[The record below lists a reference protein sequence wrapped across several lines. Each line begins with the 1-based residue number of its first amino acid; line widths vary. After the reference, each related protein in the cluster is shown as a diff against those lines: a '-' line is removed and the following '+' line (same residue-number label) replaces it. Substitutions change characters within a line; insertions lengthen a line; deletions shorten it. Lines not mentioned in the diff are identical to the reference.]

1 MFNHLEAMARHL
13 ETGSDVGT
21 ATSLRTGIATVG
33 LAAVLTISILP
44 ARVAGQRPATPR
56 FRSAVQAVAV
66 TAVVRDR
73 KGRFLRDLK
82 RGDFE
87 VFDRGVKRSISDF
100 KVERSAPANVAIVF
114 DVSGSMHVAAKL
126 NWGRQV
132 VSYLLSA
139 LDDRYAADART
150 NDQAAVF
157 TFHTE
162 LTEVQPFTSDREAV
176 KRALETVK
184 PFGETSIYDAIHE
197 AAGRVVAQGAS
208 RRAVVVITDGID
220 TGSRVTSSEAAIAA
234 SSVDVP
240 VYVIEVVPPIDHPID
255 EDGEPELEPTKELG
269 WLAERTGG
277 SAFVVSVPAHAS
289 IATRRI
295 VSELRHQYL
304 LAFETG
310 GEPGW
315 HPLEVKTR
323 DRELRV
329 RARAGYLVG
338 RPVGTPEV
346 GINRNESGVTRNR
359 DL

>member
-1 MFNHLEAMARHL
+1 
-13 ETGSDVGT
+13 
-21 ATSLRTGIATVG
+21 
-33 LAAVLTISILP
+33 
-44 ARVAGQRPATPR
+44 
-56 FRSAVQAVAV
+56 VQAVAV

-73 KGRFLRDLK
+73 KGRFLQDLK

-100 KVERSAPANVAIVF
+100 KVEKSASANVAIVF
-114 DVSGSMHVAAKL
+114 DVSGSMHVASKVA
-126 NWGRQV
+126 WGRQV

-139 LDDRYAADART
+139 LDDRQAADART
-150 NDQAAVF
+150 DDQAALF

-162 LTEVQPFTSDREAV
+162 LKEVQPFTADRDAV
-176 KRALETVK
+176 KLALETVK
-184 PFGETSIYDAIHE
+184 PFGETSIFDAIHE
-197 AAGRVVAQGAS
+197 AAGRVVARRGS

-220 TGSRVTSSEAAIAA
+220 TGSKITSSEAAVAA

-240 VYVIEVVPPIDHPID
+240 VYVIEVVPPIDHPVD
-255 EDGEPELEPTKELG
+255 DDGDPEMELQPTKELA

-289 IATRRI
+289 VATRRI

-315 HPLEVKTR
+315 HPVEVKTR
-323 DRELRV
+323 DRDLRV

-338 RPVGTPEV
+338 RPVGTPELGV
-346 GINRNESGVTRNR
+346 NRNESGVNRNR